1 MTWLRDYLRL
11 PIAERDE
18 PAPRLY
24 ANIVIG
30 FCLVGLWHGGGR
42 GVVVW
47 SLYSGTWLA
56 LEAVGLGAEVRRLPA
71 PVRHVY
77 LLTVVMI
84 GWVILRAD
92 NLSGA
97 LAFLQ
102 TMAGLNGL
110 AGSTAQHYLTLPV
123 GFALGVAIVGAGPM
137 VPAISRWRVSLDAAT
152 VSVLMMIAATGFFLW
167 RGVTFL
173 VRPFLPTRR

>member
-1 MTWLRDYLRL
+1 MAAAVAWWSGACT
-11 PIAERDE
+11 P
-18 PAPRLY
+18 
-24 ANIVIG
+24 
-30 FCLVGLWHGGGR
+30 GR
-42 GVVVW
+42 GW
-47 SLYSGTWLA
+47 RSKRSAWEPRSGGCLT
-56 LEAVGLGAEVRRLPA
+56 PI
-71 PVRHVY
+71 RHVY
-77 LLTVVMI
+77 LLTIVMI

-92 NLSGA
+92 TPSGA

-102 TMAGLNGL
+102 AMAGLNGL
-110 AGSTAQHYLTLPV
+110 AGRTAKHYLTLPL

-173 VRPFLPTRR
+173 VGPFLPTRR